1 VQVFDRTPRQFS
13 FACPILSNVG
23 HPRSIWGIGVEV
35 PGRQIIV
42 DRPTGFFLRGLR
54 LEITEKISALE
65 YNRHTRRSEIFTP

>member
-1 VQVFDRTPRQFS
+1 M
-13 FACPILSNVG
+13 LSNVG
-23 HPRSIWGIGVEV
+23 HPRSIWGIGMEV